1 MINKAAILGKKMGMF
16 DKLVNDSC
24 GIEAPRVTVKKS
36 DIIIRFMMALNIGVL
51 SISWIDWWVIAER
64 LV

>member
-24 GIEAPRVTVKKS
+24 GIEAPRVTVKS
-36 DIIIRFMMALNIGVL
+36 QI
-51 SISWIDWWVIAER
+51 
-64 LV
+64 

>member
-36 DIIIRFMMALNIGVL
+36 DIIIRFMMALL
-51 SISWIDWWVIAER
+51 SIS
-64 LV
+64 